1 MSDRDNSFV
10 TALNMSSSGL
20 NDESCSSQTNS
31 SIHQEDFSS
40 QNTFAI
46 PLFDG
51 LDFSMSGSDNSIV
64 TDGNMSDHTYAGP
77 NEESWFSQR
86 DSSIH
91 QEDFT
96 RQNIPVHISPWS
108 VREQQSYRKPP
119 IRKNGNNITIKRDNR
134 FIEALSLPIFSVY
147 NMRSIWS
154 KLSSLSEDM
163 EERETDFSILAEVWE
178 KKENPKH
185 KHKIEEIF
193 EMKDLEY
200 FSIARPGAK
209 RGRGAAITS
218 KGNRFHVSKL
228 NIDIPKPLEVVW
240 GLLRPKVLIGEVSKI
255 VICSFYCPPKSK
267 KKGALIDH
275 MAITI
280 NKLKIVH
287 PKASYIIAGDKNDL
301 NENEILA
308 ICPSF
313 RQIVLQPT
321 RKSKILTIVI
331 TDLHRFFQEPF
342 IIPPVPVDK
351 DANGVPSDHQG
362 VLVLPVSSNATVGK
376 TKKSISVRP
385 IKQSA
390 LDSFG
395 QRIVL
400 EDWGFMDPN
409 SSSSF
414 LVEEFQLH
422 CTSLVEHYFPMKT
435 VQVSSFDQPFFT
447 DRLRALRR
455 QRQREYRRSGKSEK
469 YLKIKNSFDE
479 AFLNEAHK
487 YKDKLIAEVAEG
499 KRGSSYKAIKKLGT
513 GKVEDVNF
521 QIPSHVES
529 DFSAQESAET
539 IADHFS
545 RISQEFDPIDP
556 SKFSPSLKNK
566 LSQPM
571 NDIPVL
577 REYEVYH
584 KIVSAK
590 KPNSFVPGDL
600 PKKVVQSF
608 APELAKPVQTI
619 FNAITQNAE
628 YPRQWIIEQQ
638 TPIPKQYPVNNEDD
652 LRNISGTPFFSKVY
666 EAFLSDWLLPI
677 VQPFLDPANCGG
689 LKGTSITHYLI
700 RLLHFTHATV
710 DQADPHAVVLA
721 LVDLSKAFNR
731 VDHTLLIEDL
741 HNMNVPSW
749 LLKILISYLTE
760 RSMVLRFHGA
770 TSSPRSLPGSA
781 PQGVFLGC
789 FFFMVKFNGAFLRP
803 SVPRPFVKPKPLMLS
818 KPTSCTVK
826 YIDDASQACAVKL
839 KKALTEIEISDRP
852 RPLEFWE
859 HTGFVLDTGSN
870 QLQKDLN
877 NLKSFTE
884 ENLMVI
890 NQKKTIIMSFNFRT
904 SLKFPPIFRIGDG
917 PMLDIQ
923 NQARILGIIISDDL
937 KWSAHVDFM
946 VKRANKKLWQLRRM
960 KLLKL
965 DVNILLDF
973 YCKEVRSILEFGVA
987 VWNSGLTNRMREQI
1001 ERIQKVC
1008 VNIILCDTDWN
1019 IPYEVGCTLL
1029 NIEPLLYRR
1038 EDLCIKFIQRASC
1051 DERHADMFCRNTNP
1065 FDTRTEKPLYRD
1077 YRCRTGRFYDSPL
1090 CYLTRLLN
1098 MNPVKVDNC

>member
-1 MSDRDNSFV
+1 
-10 TALNMSSSGL
+10 
-20 NDESCSSQTNS
+20 
-31 SIHQEDFSS
+31 
-40 QNTFAI
+40 
-46 PLFDG
+46 
-51 LDFSMSGSDNSIV
+51 
-64 TDGNMSDHTYAGP
+64 
-77 NEESWFSQR
+77 
-86 DSSIH
+86 
-91 QEDFT
+91 
-96 RQNIPVHISPWS
+96 
-108 VREQQSYRKPP
+108 
-119 IRKNGNNITIKRDNR
+119 
-134 FIEALSLPIFSVY
+134 
-147 NMRSIWS
+147 
-154 KLSSLSEDM
+154 
-163 EERETDFSILAEVWE
+163 
-178 KKENPKH
+178 
-185 KHKIEEIF
+185 
-193 EMKDLEY
+193 
-200 FSIARPGAK
+200 
-209 RGRGAAITS
+209 
-218 KGNRFHVSKL
+218 
-228 NIDIPKPLEVVW
+228 
-240 GLLRPKVLIGEVSKI
+240 
-255 VICSFYCPPKSK
+255 
-267 KKGALIDH
+267 
-275 MAITI
+275 
-280 NKLKIVH
+280 
-287 PKASYIIAGDKNDL
+287 
-301 NENEILA
+301 
-308 ICPSF
+308 
-313 RQIVLQPT
+313 
-321 RKSKILTIVI
+321 
-331 TDLHRFFQEPF
+331 
-342 IIPPVPVDK
+342 
-351 DANGVPSDHQG
+351 
-362 VLVLPVSSNATVGK
+362 
-376 TKKSISVRP
+376 
-385 IKQSA
+385 
-390 LDSFG
+390 
-395 QRIVL
+395 
-400 EDWGFMDPN
+400 MDPN

-529 DFSAQESAET
+529 DFSAQESAEI